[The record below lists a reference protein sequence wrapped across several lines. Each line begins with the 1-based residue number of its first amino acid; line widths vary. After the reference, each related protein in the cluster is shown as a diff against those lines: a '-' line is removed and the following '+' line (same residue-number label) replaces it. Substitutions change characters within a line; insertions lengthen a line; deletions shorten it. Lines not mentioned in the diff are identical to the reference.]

1 MPFGIGYLELATIL
15 ICTFS
20 ASAMY
25 ITRMP
30 QRSWAIVVLGCV
42 TLASVL
48 TPADLFSML
57 VMAVAFLGVYIVG
70 SRHPF
75 TRSPIA
81 T

>member
-15 ICTFS
+15 ICTAA

-30 QRSWAIVVLGCV
+30 QRSWSLVVLGCV
-42 TLASVL
+42 ILASGL

-57 VMAVAFLGVYIVG
+57 ILAVAFLVVYILG
-70 SRHPF
+70 
-75 TRSPIA
+75 TRQPLKRTPTIA
-81 T
+81 